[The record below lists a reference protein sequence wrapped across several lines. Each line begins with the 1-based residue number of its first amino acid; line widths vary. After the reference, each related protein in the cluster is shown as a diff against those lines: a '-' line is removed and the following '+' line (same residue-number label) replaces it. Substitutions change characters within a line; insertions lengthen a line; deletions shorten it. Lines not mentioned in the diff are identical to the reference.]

1 MFTPL
6 SRQQW
11 NYETA
16 AHLLNRAGFG
26 GTPTEIEAVYRNGLD
41 ATVHDLVDV
50 SDDFANVPPPAWA
63 RPRTIGKIVTQM
75 RSKKISPKER
85 RERKREFHAGGQQSC
100 CCSALRMP
108 PCETCTTVKSARQFF
123 Y

>member
-6 SRQQW
+6 PAQQW

-16 AHLLNRAGFG
+16 AHLLIRAGFG
-26 GTPTEIEAVYRNGLD
+26 GTPAEIEAAYGKGLD
-41 ATVHDLVDV
+41 ASVRDLVDV

-75 RSKKISPKER
+75 RSKRISPRER
-85 RERKREFHAGGQQSC
+85 RKRKREFHGMEGENILD
-100 CCSALRMP
+100 LRH
-108 PCETCTTVKSARQFF
+108 
-123 Y
+123 